1 MALASSLPGAMRAW
15 TCGLATAA
23 ASTGTEVVRRAPVER
38 RAFAWSGH
46 QLLYGTVVS
55 GRPAILRVTP
65 GQDTSEEV
73 VLDALTPGVTSD
85 GRTIVFVSS
94 STDSSSTCGRRK
106 RTVAGLPDW
115 CPRSRRRRW
124 WSRPTIVR

>member
-1 MALASSLPGAMRAW
+1 MVAAADGGQERQLASDVPAEPWISLAAPWRPSFAPAW
-15 TCGLATAA
+15 SPDGRLIVVAA
-23 ASTGTEVVRRAPVER
+23 ATLTSGGRVRGER
-38 RAFAWSGH
+38 LARLAWSGN

-85 GRTIVFVSS
+85 RAH
-94 STDSSSTCGRRK
+94 DR
-106 RTVAGLPDW
+106 
-115 CPRSRRRRW
+115 
-124 WSRPTIVR
+124 VRLVVNR